1 MLDYNELY
9 ISLTRTAYAFS
20 LLFTYC
26 EMGERMSGNFAA
38 IEDEMKQMD
47 WHLFPIK
54 TQRMMII
61 LLTATQQPVKLKG
74 FGNLPATRITMK
86 QVKILSIFFRKHYN

>member
-1 MLDYNELY
+1 
-9 ISLTRTAYAFS
+9 
-20 LLFTYC
+20 
-26 EMGERMSGNFAA
+26 MGERMSGNFAE

-54 TQRMMII
+54 TQRMMIT
-61 LLTATQQPVKLKG
+61 LLTATQRPVKLMG

-86 QVKILSIFFRKHYN
+86 QVEILSIFFRKHYI